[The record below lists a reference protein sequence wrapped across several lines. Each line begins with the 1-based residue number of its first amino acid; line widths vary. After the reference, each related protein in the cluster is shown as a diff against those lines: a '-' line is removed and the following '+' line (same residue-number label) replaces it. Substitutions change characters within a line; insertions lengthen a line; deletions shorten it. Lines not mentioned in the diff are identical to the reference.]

1 MAIFDGLSK
10 YKDFGLL
17 VLRIGIGGFLIT
29 HGYPKLMAGPS
40 GEHGW
45 AKLGESMGMFGIK
58 FAPAFWGFMAAVA
71 EGVGGLL
78 IVLGL
83 FFRPA
88 TLLVLFTMFVAA
100 YMHLTVMKQGHEMA
114 VVYGIVALSLFI
126 IGPGRY
132 SVDKK

>member
-1 MAIFDGLSK
+1 MVILGGLSK
-10 YKDFGLL
+10 YRDFGLL
-17 VLRIGIGGFLIT
+17 ILRVGIGILLIT

-45 AKLGESMGMFGIK
+45 TKLGGTMGLFGIT
-58 FAPAFWGFMAAVA
+58 FAPTFWGFMAAFA

-88 TLLVLFTMFVAA
+88 TLLVLFTMIVAV
-100 YMHLTVMKQGHEMA
+100 YMHLTVMKAGHEPA
-114 VVYGIVALSLFI
+114 LVYGIIALSLFI
-126 IGPGRY
+126 MGPGRY
-132 SVDKK
+132 SIDKK